1 MKPKKLK
8 IKLIK
13 KRKKENSK
21 KKKLLRNY
29 NKMVNYKVLIQKS
42 FINLMVKFIVN
53 KTLKN

>member
-13 KRKKENSK
+13 KRKKENLK

-42 FINLMVKFIVN
+42 FINLMGKFIVN